1 MPRRIAWFA
10 ALAATALAAA
20 AQVHD
25 HSTPTPPHAP
35 APAHEPAAAAGVAAL
50 SPELRALF
58 RQEMAGLQGAML
70 ELVPAAVA
78 ADWQGVARVAE
89 KIEAGFVLAQQLTP
103 AQREELHARLPEGFL
118 ALDGEFHGLARG
130 LAAAAH
136 GRRPELVSFYVYRL
150 TDTCLTCHS
159 RYARERFPA
168 FASPA
173 PTPPHEH

>member
-1 MPRRIAWFA
+1 MRRTWIWSA

-20 AQVHD
+20 AQVHE
-25 HSTPTPPHAP
+25 H
-35 APAHEPAAAAGVAAL
+35 AAAEQPATSPHDSAAAPGVAAL

-78 ADWQGVARVAE
+78 ADWEGVARVAE
-89 KIEAGFVLAQQLTP
+89 KIEGGFVLARQLTP
-103 AQREELHARLPEGFL
+103 AQRQELQTRLPEGFL
-118 ALDGEFHGLARG
+118 ALDGEFHGIARG

-136 GRRPELVSFYVYRL
+136 ERRPELVSFYVYRL
-150 TDTCLTCHS
+150 TDACLVCHS

-168 FASPA
+168 FAPPA
-173 PTPPHEH
+173 AAPAHEH